1 MKKGFRK
8 WKKIT
13 FFALPVAQTDTLMAR
28 DLYFDCRLHVHL
40 ANCSGALGN
49 ANDGKPFHKQV
60 SRQGLD

>member
-49 ANDGKPFHKQV
+49 AK
-60 SRQGLD
+60 